1 MIMKNEICTAALK
14 NDMLLLIN
22 SGISK
27 NDIEGAAGISLAQ
40 LNDPDEMVNLK
51 SDADALSD
59 SEDLLKV
66 ARARTEEIVS

>member
-1 MIMKNEICTAALK
+1 MIRKSVRVCIR
-14 NDMLLLIN
+14 
-22 SGISK
+22 SK
-27 NDIEGAAGISLAQ
+27 KIKLVYEKPPGKSEEGFVDQ
-40 LNDPDEMVNLK
+40 LYDLRNDPDEMVNLK